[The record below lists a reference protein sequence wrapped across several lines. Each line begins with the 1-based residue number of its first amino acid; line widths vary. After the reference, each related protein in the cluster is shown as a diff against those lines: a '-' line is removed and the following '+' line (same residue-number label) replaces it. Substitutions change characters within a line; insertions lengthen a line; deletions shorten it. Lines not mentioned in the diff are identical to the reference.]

1 MQIYICIFVEYS
13 AIGRRTRSQMRNVL
27 SFTFLSLF
35 IQPLSLVKTTNRDA
49 PIAAQQ
55 QQTRSKNH
63 LMPVHGIHLQSMSQ
77 HTRGIIHTKVNAPKT
92 VAGRSQPDKTP
103 NRGGIIICIRSR
115 KGFQKE
121 VDEGCCRLH
130 PDGEKEHDEDE
141 GDACVG
147 DVLPSRSCIALL
159 AGLGS

>member
-1 MQIYICIFVEYS
+1 MNSRHEFQGVCFYVQIYICIFVEYS
-13 AIGRRTRSQMRNVL
+13 ATRRRTRSQMRNVL

-35 IQPLSLVKTTNRDA
+35 IQPLSLVKTTNRGA

-92 VAGRSQPDKTP
+92 VAG
-103 NRGGIIICIRSR
+103 
-115 KGFQKE
+115 
-121 VDEGCCRLH
+121 
-130 PDGEKEHDEDE
+130 
-141 GDACVG
+141 A
-147 DVLPSRSCIALL
+147 
-159 AGLGS
+159 